1 MLAIKV
7 EKNENKLRGAMQY
20 LGEYRG
26 VKSVAVIDNE
36 GLVVDCWNRGGAVAE
51 VYSPLILLM
60 LGQINAILLKLSEDQ
75 ANIVVV
81 KNKDTWLTV
90 HRFDDWTLA
99 VIADSETDDLLRVRI
114 GQAAEMI
121 KNHMNDKYP
130 LIFR

>member
-1 MLAIKV
+1 MLAIKTD
-7 EKNENKLRGAMQY
+7 KNENKLRGAMQY

-36 GLVVDCWNRGGAVAE
+36 GLVIDCWNRGGSDAE
-51 VYSPLILLM
+51 VYSPLILLL
-60 LGQINAILLKLSEDQ
+60 LGQIDVMLNRLGEQQTSM
-75 ANIVVV
+75 IVI
-81 KNKDTWLTV
+81 KNKNSWLTIN
-90 HRFDDWTLA
+90 RLEGWTLA

-130 LIFR
+130 LLFR